1 MFGSWSFDIEILIAH
16 FFQEAAFRTGRQH
29 STAIGTVWCDNST
42 SEMFNSL
49 HGLLRSRSLRID
61 DLTAGPI
68 AIGQHVNT
76 ESRCGCEGHCTTSK
90 PTNIGLTLSNI
101 FAHEEWC
108 ERSACSSFRF
118 FVTGDL
124 LGEVIKQ
131 WFSYEGQ

>member
-90 PTNIGLTLSNI
+90 PTNIGLTLSLI
-101 FAHEEWC
+101 FAHEDWC
-108 ERSACSSFRF
+108 ERAACWRFRLCVTAARLREGDKWF
-118 FVTGDL
+118 F
-124 LGEVIKQ
+124 K
-131 WFSYEGQ
+131 